1 MRKLSLLELFLIE
14 LITYLIIW
22 FANDYLGT
30 IVTVIFTTITFCI
43 LLISFIVEWIEPT
56 KVQRS
61 YYQIMGISIL
71 APLVAAIIYVGIV
84 GGELYWF
91 S

>member
-1 MRKLSLLELFLIE
+1 MRKLSLFELFLIE
-14 LITYLIIW
+14 LIIYLVIW

-30 IVTVIFTTITFCI
+30 IVTIIFTTITFCI
-43 LLISFIVEWIEPT
+43 LLISFIVEWIEPS

-71 APLVAAIIYVGIV
+71 APLVAAAIYIGIV

-91 S
+91 G